1 MPAPTPTL
9 NPIDNANL
17 WMYFTLR
24 GVPSPGTIPRNG
36 LKGFKR
42 ETGWDKKK
50 GKGTQGATLT
60 LTTSP
65 PVEGTITLQLFTPID
80 FQNWDTF
87 VTSVLSI
94 APAKQKASG
103 LAIYHPQFA
112 SIGLVSVVI
121 ANYTGPEHQGKGL
134 YTASIEMIEWQ
145 PPPPVSIVA
154 TVGQTFPDLPDTEVS
169 PPNPEIAALQ
179 AQIATLQHANQP

>member
-1 MPAPTPTL
+1 MAAPSPTL
-9 NPIDNANL
+9 NPIDNSNL

-24 GVPSPGTIPRNG
+24 GIPSPGTIPING
-36 LKGFKR
+36 IKGFKR
-42 ETGWDKKK
+42 ETGWDKKA

-60 LTTSP
+60 LKTLP
-65 PVEGTITLQLFTPID
+65 PVEGTITLQLITPTD
-80 FQNWDTF
+80 FNNWDIF
-87 VTSVLSI
+87 VSKVLAI

-112 SIGLVSVVI
+112 SIGLVSVVV
-121 ANYTGPEHQGKGL
+121 ADYTGPEYQGKGKYYATIKL
-134 YTASIEMIEWQ
+134 IEWQ
-145 PPPPVSIVA
+145 APPPVSIVA
-154 TVGQTFPDLPDTEVS
+154 TVGQTFPDLPDSDVS

>member
-24 GVPSPGTIPRNG
+24 GVTSPGTIPRNG
-36 LKGFKR
+36 IRGFKR
-42 ETGWDKKK
+42 ETGWDKKR

-60 LTTSP
+60 LTTVP
-65 PVEGTITLQLFTPID
+65 PIEGTIILQLFQPID
-80 FQNWDTF
+80 FENWDTF
-87 VTSVLSI
+87 VKNVLSI
-94 APAKQKASG
+94 SPARQQAQG

-134 YTASIEMIEWQ
+134 YHVSIEMIEWQ
-145 PPPPVSIVA
+145 PPPAKSIVA
-154 TVGQTFPDLPDTEVS
+154 TVGQTFPDFPDTDIA
-169 PPNPEIAALQ
+169 PPNPEITALQ
-179 AQIATLQHANQP
+179 QQIAILNHANQP